1 MKYPIGIQNFE
12 DLRLN
17 NYIYIDKTKY
27 IYKLANEGKYYF
39 LSRPRR
45 FGKSLLISTIEAYFQ
60 GKRELFDGLAI
71 QQEEKE
77 WNSYPILYS
86 QFPRRRQPLY
96 PTQ

>member
-45 FGKSLLISTIEAYFQ
+45 FGNSLLISTIAASFP
-60 GKRELFDGLAI
+60 GKTELFDGLAT
-71 QQEEKE
+71 QQAE
-77 WNSYPILYS
+77 
-86 QFPRRRQPLY
+86 
-96 PTQ
+96 